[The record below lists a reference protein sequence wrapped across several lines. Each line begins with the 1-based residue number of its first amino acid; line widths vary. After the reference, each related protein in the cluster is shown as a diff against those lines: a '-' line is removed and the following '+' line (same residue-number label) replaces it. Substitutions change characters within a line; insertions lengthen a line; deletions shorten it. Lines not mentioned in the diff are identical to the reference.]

1 MKIKVF
7 FLLVLLF
14 NLELS
19 AQEQKMS
26 AQEIVKF
33 KEAIENQSKSIKS
46 IKTDFVQLKH
56 MDFLTKDIETSG
68 KMFFKSPNM
77 LNWQY
82 TKPYQYSII
91 FKNNKVYINDQ
102 GNKSTVD
109 AKSKIFEKLNK
120 LIVGSVS
127 GNMFDDKEFEI
138 SYFKTKEHYITK
150 LIPKTAAIKKMIK
163 QIELYFPLKDS
174 TVSEVKLME
183 SSGDYTKIIFKNKVI
198 NAKFDDSVFIN

>member
-82 TKPYQYSII
+82 
-91 FKNNKVYINDQ
+91 
-102 GNKSTVD
+102 
-109 AKSKIFEKLNK
+109 
-120 LIVGSVS
+120 
-127 GNMFDDKEFEI
+127 
-138 SYFKTKEHYITK
+138 YF
-150 LIPKTAAIKKMIK
+150 
-163 QIELYFPLKDS
+163 
-174 TVSEVKLME
+174 
-183 SSGDYTKIIFKNKVI
+183 
-198 NAKFDDSVFIN
+198 